1 MTSLTAGEELE
12 LTIAFTASDATST
25 SAPANLVITV
35 TGTNDVPVNT
45 VPGAQSVE
53 EDTNLAIAGVMVAD
67 ADSASLTTTLSVE
80 HGKLDVA
87 NVLGLGISGD
97 GTSSVTLTGSATLIN
112 AALAGLSYTG
122 NLDYFGPDTLT
133 VTTYDGSQSD
143 TDTVAITINPVD
155 DVPVETRV
163 NDAANDQDFDNPA
176 LIADFNGATVQT
188 GDVNGGGGNDII
200 LGGAAGQDLNGGGG
214 GDKIHGAD
222 GDDDISGAGGN
233 DLLYGGA
240 GADGISGDG
249 GIDTIYGGSGNDTIT
264 GVGGDELIRAGSG
277 NDNMTGG
284 TGADQLWGGTGQD
297 DFLFASGDSTIA
309 SRDRINDFSHAEDD
323 NIDLTAFGNF
333 TGTDWVGV
341 LASPA
346 ALTAGSLGYVVNGDG
361 SLTIYGDHDGNGIAD
376 FALDIIGVGSL
387 QSNDFIFGGP

>member
-1 MTSLTAGEELE
+1 M
-12 LTIAFTASDATST
+12 
-25 SAPANLVITV
+25 
-35 TGTNDVPVNT
+35 
-45 VPGAQSVE
+45 
-53 EDTNLAIAGVMVAD
+53 
-67 ADSASLTTTLSVE
+67 
-80 HGKLDVA
+80 
-87 NVLGLGISGD
+87 
-97 GTSSVTLTGSATLIN
+97 
-112 AALAGLSYTG
+112 
-122 NLDYFGPDTLT
+122 
-133 VTTYDGSQSD
+133 TTYDGSQSD

-163 NDAANDQDFDNPA
+163 NEAANDQDFDNPA